1 MRLLLAFLMVT
12 LSFSCTPRKK
22 KAATP
27 APAPTPTIVATPED
41 PTKPQP
47 PPTVAPTPVPTAM
60 PPEPTPEPT
69 PTIDPIPP
77 VVFDPLGVPRLPATP
92 LVPEPHVILV
102 NGAVQVVDPAL
113 VGVNLCR
120 DLTVAA
126 YYKPCGIWL
135 CAPIVKC
142 GYFVCV
148 R

>member
-1 MRLLLAFLMVT
+1 MRLLLALLMIT
-12 LSFSCTPRKK
+12 LSISCTPRKK

-27 APAPTPTIVATPED
+27 APVPQAVTPED

-47 PPTVAPTPVPTAM
+47 PPTAAPTPIPTDT

-69 PTIDPIPP
+69 PTIEPIPP

-92 LVPEPHVILV
+92 LVPEPHVILA
-102 NGAVQVVDPAL
+102 NGAVQIVDPAL
-113 VGVNLCR
+113 VGPNLCG
-120 DLTVAA
+120 DLAVAA

-135 CAPIVKC
+135 CAPRVKC